1 MYSNGG
7 LFLLVFFF
15 GCCCLFVHPL
25 TTHGCVCWP
34 GGFLAEWFLRL
45 QDWITLPGIS
55 NGWHEESTPFPTES
69 RLIHSLG
76 LGCTRGPLH
85 LHIVHAR
92 SRQQQMAACPGCV
105 VAGLNPHVN
114 SECVPCSQ
122 WLSSAATGLQP
133 VGGRKERS
141 GRDRPASA
149 RRLLVS
155 ALAFQTFPKCQ
166 NPHYMS

>member
-1 MYSNGG
+1 MADMKKA
-7 LFLLVFFF
+7 
-15 GCCCLFVHPL
+15 H
-25 TTHGCVCWP
+25 
-34 GGFLAEWFLRL
+34 
-45 QDWITLPGIS
+45 
-55 NGWHEESTPFPTES
+55 PFPQS
-69 RLIHSLG
+69 QASLTPSD
-76 LGCTRGPLH
+76 LGAPGPLH

-92 SRQQQMAACPGCV
+92 SRQQQMAACVGCV
-105 VAGLNPHVN
+105 AAGLNPHVS

-149 RRLLVS
+149 HRLLVS
-155 ALAFQTFPKCQ
+155 ALAFQTFPMCQ